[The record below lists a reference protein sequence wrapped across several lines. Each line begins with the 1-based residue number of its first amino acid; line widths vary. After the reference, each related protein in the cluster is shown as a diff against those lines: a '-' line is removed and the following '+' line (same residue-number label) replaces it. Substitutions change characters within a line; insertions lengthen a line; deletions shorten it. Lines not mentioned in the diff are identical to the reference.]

1 MITKIDRNDFADTPR
16 IACNRG
22 TYIEE
27 DFFYAAPYTITTAE
41 YGKDVARLPG
51 PQATQRGFMGNET
64 LHTNG
69 NNWYLFAK
77 ETESINYVWS
87 ISFVVY
93 GTVGS
98 RFTTKTEW

>member
-1 MITKIDRNDFADTPR
+1 M
-16 IACNRG
+16 ACNS
-22 TYIEE
+22 TYVEE
-27 DFFYAAPYTITTAE
+27 DFFYAAPYTNI
-41 YGKDVARLPG
+41 R
-51 PQATQRGFMGNET
+51 PQLNMAKMSRVCRAHKQCRGFMGNET

-87 ISFVVY
+87 ISFVLY